1 MNKRK
6 TNALKIR
13 LEQDL
18 YDIIEEMAIENDTS
32 LSEVVRYLIREGLKD
47 ND

>member
-18 YDIIEEMAIENDTS
+18 YDIIEEMAVENDTS